1 MSLTVS
7 EVAGLQTSDY
17 FNVAGMAILTYDYV
31 ITLEDEARWVWG
43 RKWDVTRFVFTVSR
57 YLPFVGAGL
66 TGYAAFRSTSQPCLP
81 SLAGNIT
88 HTVGIIAAEVLRT
101 YAFWQGNKRVLYGL
115 VVYACVTIGAAIAI
129 NITRAQLLPDGNTP
143 PGCLLIASR
152 NSTFVYLVLLVFEIV
167 ILCLTAY
174 KRFKSYRDMSAPI
187 VHATYRDSMFY
198 IVCIIL
204 VTFSNVILDGIF
216 PSQFSDLLDIPQIAL
231 HSVLASRIIFNL
243 RKSYHDPQES
253 GTTDPAPL
261 SRLVYMRPPGS
272 ELTGSG
278 GPSGSRWQG
287 VTNNHLGVDIDLSG
301 FECRCDPIVV

>member
-7 EVAGLQTSDY
+7 EVAGLQTSNY

-66 TGYAAFRSTSQPCLP
+66 TGYGEHAT
-81 SLAGNIT
+81 
-88 HTVGIIAAEVLRT
+88 
-101 YAFWQGNKRVLYGL
+101 K
-115 VVYACVTIGAAIAI
+115 VTIGAAVAI
-129 NITRAQLLPDGNTP
+129 NVTRAQLLPDGNIP

-152 NSTFVYLVLLVFEIV
+152 NSTFVYLVLLLFEIV
-167 ILCLTAY
+167 ILCLMAY
-174 KRFKSYRDMSAPI
+174 KRFHSYRDMSAPI

-272 ELTGSG
+272 ESTGSG

-287 VTNNHLGVDIDLSG
+287 VTNNHLGVNIDLSG
-301 FECRCDPIVV
+301 FECHCDPIVV